1 MYDND
6 RSGPDTTSG
15 ASIAR
20 DRGTGGRRRRCP
32 STPRVWSVQQSISCR
47 PGLRLY
53 DEVINS
59 YDGHDGVVGWV
70 CVGKKQEK
78 ERIAAMV

>member
-1 MYDND
+1 LN
-6 RSGPDTTSG
+6 
-15 ASIAR
+15 
-20 DRGTGGRRRRCP
+20 
-32 STPRVWSVQQSISCR
+32 
-47 PGLRLY
+47 

-78 ERIAAMV
+78 ERIAAMVRTLDSLQGAGEPER